1 MPFLPLGAALLGA
14 ADMSDDNVIH
24 FNPWGDFNDAPVQA
38 DPFGAEPDSQQIAI
52 FLDLV
57 FGYCDGWVP
66 LRGFVDKGQ
75 GLDGR
80 PHNVWVEADGAML
93 EKAIAFAGW
102 AARERAAVYVVPG
115 TVAESGKA
123 R

>member
-1 MPFLPLGAALLGA
+1 
-14 ADMSDDNVIH
+14 MSDDNVIH

-38 DPFGAEPDSQQIAI
+38 DPFGAEPDSEQIAI

-75 GLDGR
+75 GLAGR
-80 PHNVWVEADGAML
+80 PHNVWVEAAGAML
-93 EKAIAFAGW
+93 EK
-102 AARERAAVYVVPG
+102 
-115 TVAESGKA
+115 
-123 R
+123 